1 MITTSTNS
9 YTPSVGA
16 TADQPYFTQSDLK
29 DRGWTLSAITKFLGD
44 PDKTKPNPMYRSA
57 APMKLWD
64 KARVEVVERSA
75 EFTDWK
81 EGSKARR
88 QKASETMTAVMQAKR
103 LETIQAFTE
112 ALRSEVDQ
120 SLAWVKTAED
130 LERLEQQ
137 AIEHWYNHQTTRAVE
152 GRGEYPEWPGEVDYD
167 TRVRWVENYV
177 RHALT
182 NYDYLIYCSGG
193 RVGRGEAY
201 DAMKILVAAKVRETY
216 KFSTKTFD
224 DHDSTSRLLN

>member
-1 MITTSTNS
+1 MPKSFIPSAGTTTDH
-9 YTPSVGA
+9 PF
-16 TADQPYFTQSDLK
+16 FTQSDLK

-44 PDKTKPNPMYRSA
+44 PDKIKPNPMYRSA

-64 KARVEVVERSA
+64 KTRVEAVERSA
-75 EFTDWK
+75 EFMDWK
-81 EGSKARR
+81 VGSKARR

-120 SLAWVKTAED
+120 ALAWVKTVED
-130 LERLEQQ
+130 LENLEQQ
-137 AIEHWYNHQTTRAVE
+137 AIEHWYAHQMSRAVE
-152 GRGEYPEWPGEVDYD
+152 GRGEFPEWPGQLDHD

-182 NYDYLIYCSGG
+182 NYEYLLCCSGG
-193 RVGRGEAY
+193 RVGRSEAY
-201 DAMKILVAAKVRETY
+201 DAMKALVAVKVFHLY
-216 KFSTKTFD
+216 NPSFSKTTED
-224 DHDSTSRLLN
+224 